1 MMQLWYDFSLIYPYA
16 FIGALTLLGLLVGS
30 FLNVVIYRLPIMM
43 KREWRQECFE
53 YLALEDKDP
62 PEHETF
68 NLTLPLSHCP
78 SCKSAVKPYQNI
90 PIVSYILLKGRCWHC
105 RSPIALRYPLIEAL
119 TGACSAIVAF
129 HFGFGL
135 QLIFA
140 LLLTWCLIT
149 LSFIDLDTQ
158 LLPDSITMPL
168 LWLGLAI
175 NTYPVF
181 CETES
186 SIFGAIA
193 GYLSLWSVYKVFK
206 LVTGKEGMG
215 YGDFKLLGLFG
226 AWLGWQYL
234 PMIVLL
240 SSIVGAIF
248 GLSMILCKHHNPNKP
263 IPFGPY
269 LAAAGWL
276 ALIWGEDFNQLYL
289 TIIGL

>member
-1 MMQLWYDFSLIYPYA
+1 MIQLWLDFSLAYPYA
-16 FIGALTLLGLLVGS
+16 FITTITLLGLLVGS

-43 KREWRQECFE
+43 KREWRQECFD
-53 YLALEDKDP
+53 YLGLEDQETLEPK
-62 PEHETF
+62 TF
-68 NLTLPLSHCP
+68 NLTLPHSHCP
-78 SCKSAVKPYQNI
+78 NCKSAVKPYQNI
-90 PIVSYILLKGRCWHC
+90 PILSYVLLKGQCGHC
-105 RSPIALRYPLIEAL
+105 KNPIALRYPLIEAL
-119 TGACSAIVAF
+119 TGGCSAIVAV
-129 HFGFGL
+129 HFGFSLELG
-135 QLIFA
+135 FA
-140 LLLTWCLIT
+140 LLLTWCLIA

-175 NTYPVF
+175 STYPVF

-193 GYLSLWSVYKVFK
+193 GYLSLWCMYKGFK
-206 LVTGKEGMG
+206 LLTGKEGMG
-215 YGDFKLLGLFG
+215 YGDFKLLGVFG

-240 SSIVGAIF
+240 SSVVGIFF
-248 GLSMILCKHHNPNKP
+248 GLSMMLFKHHNRDTP

-276 ALIWGEDFNQLYL
+276 ALIWGDDFNRLYL
-289 TIIGL
+289 TATGL